1 MSIDVCILDEINS
14 ISYNDKLVICKY
26 IMEIMEINYNTDK
39 LKIYTNEQL
48 NLFLCKNISLLVDL
62 IDEYDN

>member
-14 ISYNDKLVICKY
+14 ISYNDKIIICKY

-62 IDEYDN
+62 IYEYDN